1 LEYTLKKE
9 KLKSTDYADFVWRSI
24 IAPEQRSFR
33 QAAVPS
39 FIFVWVRREA
49 EKRNLRN
56 LCNLRILILVFEGV
70 LNKERKT

>member
-1 LEYTLKKE
+1 MKDPQITQITQISFSDRILP
-9 KLKSTDYADFVWRSI
+9 
-24 IAPEQRSFR
+24 PEQRSFR

-56 LCNLRILILVFEGV
+56 LRNLRILILVFEGV